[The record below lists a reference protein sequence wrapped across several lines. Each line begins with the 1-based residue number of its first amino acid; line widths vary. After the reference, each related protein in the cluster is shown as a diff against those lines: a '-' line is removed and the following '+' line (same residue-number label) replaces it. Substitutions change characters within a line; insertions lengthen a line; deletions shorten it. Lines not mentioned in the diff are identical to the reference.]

1 MNTISVERSVISSK
15 TGYAMPRLFVAIRP
29 PAAVRDAL
37 LAMQGGVEG
46 ARWQDDD
53 QLHLT
58 LRYIGDVDGRTAA
71 DVAELLECI
80 AARRFEIALA
90 GGGSFEK
97 RGRIDTLW
105 AGVTPQAP
113 LAALHQKIDHALV
126 RLGLPPERRA
136 YRPHI
141 TIARGRMGPLDGFLF
156 RYGDLASTPFIVD
169 HFALYESITGDE
181 GSLYIEAARYA
192 LD

>member
-1 MNTISVERSVISSK
+1 VELLRFSSE
-15 TGYAMPRLFVAIRP
+15 TGIAVPRLFVAIRP
-29 PAAVRDAL
+29 PAPVRDAL
-37 LAMQGGVEG
+37 TAIQDGVEC

-71 DVAELLECI
+71 DVAELLESI
-80 AARRFEIALA
+80 TARRFEIALA
-90 GGGSFEK
+90 GCGSFDK

-113 LAALHQKIDHALV
+113 LAALHHKIDHALV

-141 TIARGRMGPLDGFLF
+141 TIARGRMGPLDSFMVRHGGLT
-156 RYGDLASTPFIVD
+156 GAPFAVD
-169 HFALYESITGDE
+169 HFTLYESIKGDK
-181 GSLYIEAARYA
+181 GSVYIEAARYA